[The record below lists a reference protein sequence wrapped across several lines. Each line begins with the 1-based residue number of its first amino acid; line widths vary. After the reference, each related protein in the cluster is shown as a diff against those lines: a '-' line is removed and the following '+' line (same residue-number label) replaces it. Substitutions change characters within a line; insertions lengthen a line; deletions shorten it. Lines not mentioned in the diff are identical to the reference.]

1 MAVAPQQSL
10 FARLGEFNRLSG
22 GQKIG
27 LMLALAA
34 TIALISGAWMWSQTP
49 DYRVLY
55 SNLSDRDGG
64 AIINSL
70 EQMNVPYKMAEGGR
84 RHPGCFQP
92 CL

>member
-10 FARLGEFNRLSG
+10 FARLREFNRLSG

-34 TIALISGAWMWSQTP
+34 AIALVSGAWMWSQTP

-55 SNLSDRDGG
+55 SNLCAAGIFDPVVADS
-64 AIINSL
+64 IL
-70 EQMNVPYKMAEGGR
+70 ELAG
-84 RHPGCFQP
+84 
-92 CL
+92 